1 MTSLVIFLLTITLVG
16 LLTSFMLMVHLRIT
30 AHGLTIKKNVL
41 EKQLAEAKQAL
52 TQLQA
57 ENIDLKEHLTAL
69 QVRKETLQQYLTD
82 QEKKAT
88 EDQQKLLFQFQKEHS
103 CTSLTM
109 QQYLV
114 LNSDCS
120 SPLFT
125 QAVLSGYTTE

>member
-1 MTSLVIFLLTITLVG
+1 
-16 LLTSFMLMVHLRIT
+16 MVHLRIT

-88 EDQQKLLFQFQKEHS
+88 EDQQKLLFQFQNLSNKLLEQKSEKFTHIIS
-103 CTSLTM
+103 AIEGFSTVDNIKQM
-109 QQYLV
+109 
-114 LNSDCS
+114 SD
-120 SPLFT
+120 
-125 QAVLSGYTTE
+125 